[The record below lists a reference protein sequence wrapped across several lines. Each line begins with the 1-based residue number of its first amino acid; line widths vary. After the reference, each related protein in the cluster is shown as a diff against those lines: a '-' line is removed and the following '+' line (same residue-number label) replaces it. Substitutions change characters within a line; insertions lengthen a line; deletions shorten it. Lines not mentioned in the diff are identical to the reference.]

1 MAFPVVQP
9 VQLPQ
14 GGNNIAQ
21 LYLKG
26 LALQQ
31 QQQQFEANQQQQQQT
46 NALNERR
53 TSVLEQQEGRLQGA
67 QDIKQEQA
75 KVQQQFMQKFL
86 TESGKFANNPD
97 MQGAIIGAFGVSK
110 EFGSSI
116 LQLASGLD
124 QMKTRGQDRE
134 AQAFQASMQRVIA
147 QLRNGTLK
155 LDKIKDPAVRS
166 FIQDNMQA
174 EIDEKGFVKPFPPE
188 GMLALD
194 QIADFKTGTSEGD
207 IAAAS
212 GELTKK
218 EGADLRTAEVSA
230 TNFIGTVGEALT
242 LLNENPNINTFLAGA
257 ASLTNTLQ
265 QEVKASAKQLGIKM
279 SVVNPATYKKDFDGL
294 GIQNVRMKAI
304 VTSLAYQ
311 RAKAADPGGK
321 ITEAD
326 VRAGVRELG
335 GSSADPRAFEATLR
349 DVANRTARGFITDFN
364 VRNKGKEEFQGD
376 LGISQLPGSSV
387 SPQETRG
394 GFNVEDLEFTAQQ
407 EGISVE
413 EVLERLNAN

>member
-134 AQAFQASMQRVIA
+134 VKAFQQSMQKVIA
-147 QLRNGTLK
+147 QLRSGTLK
-155 LDKIKDPAVRS
+155 LSGIKNQAVRS
-166 FIQDNMQA
+166 FIQDNMNA
-174 EIDEKGFVKPFPPE
+174 EIDENGIVQPFPPE

-194 QIADFKTGTSEGD
+194 QIAGFKTGTTESD
-207 IAAAS
+207 IAAGTLQLGK
-212 GELTKK
+212 GEET
-218 EGADLRTAEVSA
+218 ALRTAEVTA

-242 LLNENPNINTFLAGA
+242 LLEKNPNINTFLAGA

-265 QEVKASAKQLGIKM
+265 QEVKASAKQFGIKLD
-279 SVVNPATYKKDFDGL
+279 VVNPTTYAKDFDSL

-335 GSSADPRAFEATLR
+335 GSSSDPRAFETTLR
-349 DVANRTARGFITDFN
+349 DIANRTARGFITDFN
-364 VRNKGKEEFQGD
+364 VRNKGKVEFQGD
-376 LGISQLPGSSV
+376 LGISQLPGSSI
-387 SPQETRG
+387 SPQG
-394 GFNVEDLEFTAQQ
+394 KKAEDLEGWDLLTPA
-407 EGISVE
+407 EKE
-413 EVLERLNAN
+413 EFRRLQNAE